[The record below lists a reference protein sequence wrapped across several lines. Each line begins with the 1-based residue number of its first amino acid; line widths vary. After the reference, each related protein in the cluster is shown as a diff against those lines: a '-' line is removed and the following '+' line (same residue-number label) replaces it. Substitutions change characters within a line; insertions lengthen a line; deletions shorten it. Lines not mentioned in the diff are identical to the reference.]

1 MLCRRKD
8 ARICFGGNER
18 RTWKNAYEAI
28 SYFKTRWEKLLPL
41 KTNLLCAE
49 WYNQEFRN
57 IAESFNANINTIYKA
72 KWLSLLQLDTFVA
85 YDTASVRLLVREY
98 QGNTYFDLLSAIRDD
113 LINHLTANSTSILAF
128 REYDNPH
135 EYYPTIPITQY
146 RPLGNIIDKLF
157 LTL

>member
-1 MLCRRKD
+1 
-8 ARICFGGNER
+8 
-18 RTWKNAYEAI
+18 
-28 SYFKTRWEKLLPL
+28 
-41 KTNLLCAE
+41 
-49 WYNQEFRN
+49 
-57 IAESFNANINTIYKA
+57 
-72 KWLSLLQLDTFVA
+72 LDTFVA